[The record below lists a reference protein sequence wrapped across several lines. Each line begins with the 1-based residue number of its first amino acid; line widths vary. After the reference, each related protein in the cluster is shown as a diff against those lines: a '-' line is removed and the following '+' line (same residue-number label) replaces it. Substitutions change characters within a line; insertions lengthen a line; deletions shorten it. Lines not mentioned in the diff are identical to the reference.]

1 MNTVTKVYFSPHA
14 SFIFLKVARIL
25 PTEILP
31 TEISTI
37 YELLLRVDQPKEK
50 RFGCTVYVISRFAL
64 SCSKVLERHYNGE
77 FDISTDTQSS

>member
-25 PTEILP
+25 PTEISP

-37 YELLLRVDQPKEK
+37 YELLLSSPATELINQRK
-50 RFGCTVYVISRFAL
+50 RDLAA
-64 SCSKVLERHYNGE
+64 
-77 FDISTDTQSS
+77 QSMLFPDLP